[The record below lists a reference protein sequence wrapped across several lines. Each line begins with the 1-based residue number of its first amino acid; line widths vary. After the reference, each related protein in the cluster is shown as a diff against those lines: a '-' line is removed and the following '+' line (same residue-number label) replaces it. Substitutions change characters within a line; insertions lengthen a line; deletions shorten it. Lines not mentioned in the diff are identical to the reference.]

1 MFAKTNFHVS
11 TRKSI
16 NFYEVGYLSVKI
28 VYIFQFFSAVSD
40 QNSYVHRIKNAN
52 YQVPAWQTS
61 LQNQINSALQATDF
75 VSFSNAVK
83 SPHNSI
89 HGLLGGGSASS
100 NPGCSMGYVQSAA
113 YDPIFWLNHAFVDKV
128 WADRQNN
135 ANLGTMANS
144 NLDDTFLLR
153 PFVGMK

>member
-1 MFAKTNFHVS
+1 M
-11 TRKSI
+11 
-16 NFYEVGYLSVKI
+16 
-28 VYIFQFFSAVSD
+28 
-40 QNSYVHRIKNAN
+40 N
-52 YQVPAWQTS
+52 YQVPAAQS
-61 LQNQINSALQATDF
+61 NLQLQINSALQATDF

-89 HGLLGGGSASS
+89 HGLLGGGAWGF
-100 NPGCSMGYVQSAA
+100 PGCSMGYLESAA

-135 ANLGTMANS
+135 ANLGSMTNS

-153 PFVGMK
+153 PFVGMKK